1 MKLSELI
8 INYRKRMNISQR
20 EFSRKCDLSNTYISF
35 LENENN
41 PKTGKPI
48 IPTLEQ
54 YKKLAG
60 GMGITVQE
68 LFELLDRDAP
78 VDIGPSNPLPVD
90 TDIPKNDDIRLLIRG
105 LNKLSPDQLQQA
117 KNVMKAMFVQYA
129 DYFDNNEEEEND
141 Q

>member
-78 VDIGPSNPLPVD
+78 VDIGPSNSVPVD
-90 TDIPKNDDIRLLIRG
+90 TDIPKSDDIRLLIRG
-105 LNKLSPDQLQQA
+105 LNRLSPDQVSQA
-117 KNVMKAMFVQYA
+117 INVMKAMFNQYA
-129 DYFDNNEEEEND
+129 DYFDEKEND